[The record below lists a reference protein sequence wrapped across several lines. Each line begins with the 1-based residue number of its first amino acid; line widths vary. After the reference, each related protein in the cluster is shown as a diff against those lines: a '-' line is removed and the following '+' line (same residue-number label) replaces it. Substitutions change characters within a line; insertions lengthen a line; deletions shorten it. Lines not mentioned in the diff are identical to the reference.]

1 MSLFNSNTNQII
13 LILFSEPTEYIDYLF
28 KLDSKFGVPN
38 LTKFGD
44 LHNKEMMWV
53 ITEIVTEPNNRNRAQ
68 IIKNF
73 IKV

>member
-1 MSLFNSNTNQII
+1 MSLFNANTNQII
-13 LILFSEPTEYIDYLF
+13 LIPISEPTEYIDYLF

-44 LHNKEMMWV
+44 LSNKEMMWV